1 MAQST
6 DNQRTSYPLAA
17 YNFRVKVG
25 EASMSFTEVSGLA
38 VEREHVTYEHGLSFR
53 EGPVSMRFN
62 SRRFTP
68 VTCKRGA
75 VLGADPLF
83 LFDWLE
89 AGDGRTMEV
98 SLCDATGAAV
108 LAWKVAVAIP
118 VSLKAPAF
126 NAATNEVVVDTL
138 DLQVREVSVVRL

>member
-25 EASMSFTEVSGLA
+25 EASMSFTEVSGLT
-38 VEREHVTYEHGLSFR
+38 VEREHVTYAHGLSFQ
-53 EGPVSMRFN
+53 EGPVIMTFSSKRFA
-62 SRRFTP
+62 P
-68 VTCKRGA
+68 VTCKRGT

-83 LFDWLE
+83 LFNWLE
-89 AGDGRTMEV
+89 KRDSRSMEV
-98 SLCDATGAAV
+98 SLCDAMGAAV
-108 LAWKVAVAIP
+108 LAWKVAVAVP

-126 NAATNEVVVDTL
+126 SATTNDVVVDTL
-138 DLQVREVSVVRL
+138 ELQVREVAVVRL

>member
-6 DNQRTSYPLAA
+6 DILRTSYPLAA
-17 YNFRVKVG
+17 NNFRVKVG

-38 VEREHVTYEHGLSFR
+38 VAREHVTYEHGLSFQ
-53 EGPVSMRFN
+53 EGPAIMTFN
-62 SRRFTP
+62 SKRFTP
-68 VTCKRGA
+68 VTCKRGT
-75 VLGADPLF
+75 VLRADPLF
-83 LFDWLE
+83 LFNWLE
-89 AGDGRTMEV
+89 KRDSRSMEV

-126 NAATNEVVVDTL
+126 SATTNDAVVDTL